1 MKIAIVGTGYV
12 GLVTGACFA
21 SKGNE
26 VTCIDVIKEKIMQL
40 QNGIIPIYEPGLKE
54 LIDQHKNNLKFSTDI
69 QDIKSCDVVFICVGT
84 PMGEDGSAD
93 LQYVLAVAKSIGQTI
108 TNPITIVDKS
118 TVPVG
123 TGDRVRN
130 IIQEELDKRNIKIK
144 FNVVSNPE
152 FLKEGSAIDDF
163 LNPDRVVVGSDSNS
177 SLMRELYSFVSDDKF
192 IEMDVKSAE
201 LTKYAANSMLATKIS
216 FINEIANICEYVGA
230 DINKVRYGIGMD
242 KRIGFNFISPGCGY
256 GGSCFPKD
264 VKALI
269 KTSDD
274 LNYNAEIL
282 KSVEN
287 VNKRQKMILVN
298 KIIKRFGEN
307 LTGKHFA
314 IWGLAFKPNTDD
326 MRESPAITVI
336 TELQKRGAVISAYDP
351 KAFKE
356 AKFYLKNVNLVSDK
370 YLAASQADAL
380 IVITDWKEFFDIDLN
395 KLQMKNKIIFDGRNI
410 YTKEQLKGYEYYQIG
425 VKQ

>member
-1 MKIAIVGTGYV
+1 
-12 GLVTGACFA
+12 
-21 SKGNE
+21 
-26 VTCIDVIKEKIMQL
+26 
-40 QNGIIPIYEPGLKE
+40 
-54 LIDQHKNNLKFSTDI
+54 
-69 QDIKSCDVVFICVGT
+69 
-84 PMGEDGSAD
+84 
-93 LQYVLAVAKSIGQTI
+93 
-108 TNPITIVDKS
+108 
-118 TVPVG
+118 
-123 TGDRVRN
+123 
-130 IIQEELDKRNIKIK
+130 
-144 FNVVSNPE
+144 
-152 FLKEGSAIDDF
+152 
-163 LNPDRVVVGSDSNS
+163 
-177 SLMRELYSFVSDDKF
+177 MRELYSFVSDDKF